1 MEQIHNFII
10 KLNNKIIASTSDKDI
25 AWEAYENKSDYYE
38 NLQKENKLSGECEL
52 VLFDLN
58 KNCELAKA
66 NFY

>member
-1 MEQIHNFII
+1 MELIHNFII
-10 KLNNKIIASTSDKDI
+10 KLNNKIIASTCDKNI
-25 AWEAYENKSDYYE
+25 AWEIYENKSDYYE
-38 NLQKENKLSGECEL
+38 NLQAENKLSEEYEL